1 MIAAVVPVKNLA
13 SSKSRLL
20 PQLGRPALERL
31 TVAMLCDVLAALG
44 ELPALD
50 RIAVVTPDPSVA
62 KAAERAGA
70 EALLCRL
77 AGLNPSVEAACAL
90 LAPGADDAALVV
102 LGDIAG
108 ADASDLETL
117 LRALPERGVVLA
129 PSSDGGTSALLRR
142 PREIIAAG
150 FGPNSAAVHRER
162 AIRSGVCFQEI
173 SLPSLAIDIDE
184 REDLEKFV
192 HSHGLATSTKTRRL
206 LRELLPELAS

>member
-1 MIAAVVPVKNLA
+1 MIAAVVPVKALA

-31 TVAMLCDVLAALG
+31 TIAMLCDVLAALQ
-44 ELPALD
+44 ELSMLD

-62 KAAERAGA
+62 KVAERVGA
-70 EALLCRL
+70 EAVVCELV
-77 AGLNPSVEAACAL
+77 GLNPSVEEACGRVAL
-90 LAPGADDAALVV
+90 AADDAALVV
-102 LGDIAG
+102 LGDVAG
-108 ADASDLETL
+108 AQAQDLETL
-117 LRALPERGVVLA
+117 LQALPERGVVLS

-150 FGPNSAAVHRER
+150 FGPGSAALHRKR
-162 AIRSGVCFQEI
+162 ALRAGVCFQEI

-192 HSHGLATSTKTRRL
+192 HSQTAGTQTRSL
-206 LRELLPELAS
+206 LRELLPEWAS